1 MMAANQGQ
9 DLNISDSQNY
19 SMNTTTRTQMDKRV
33 MKINF
38 LELENKNMLQMI
50 EDLQT
55 TLKINKG
62 IIKNL
67 LDQKKGVN
75 QMVEYTFNQLNHE
88 NELLESKLKRTIEDR
103 DQLQAR
109 VLILQQI
116 VEDTKDKED
125 DVAEMFKDEMEE
137 LKENLERKEYLLQVN
152 EQRYGEF
159 EKMLMEIAD

>member
-1 MMAANQGQ
+1 
-9 DLNISDSQNY
+9 
-19 SMNTTTRTQMDKRV
+19 MNTTRTLADKRI

-38 LELENKNMLQMI
+38 LELENKNMIQMI

-67 LDQKKGVN
+67 LDQKKGLN

-88 NELLESKLKRTIEDR
+88 NELLETKMKRMQEDR

-109 VLILQQI
+109 TLILQQI

-125 DVAEMFKDEMEE
+125 DVAEMFKDEIEE
-137 LKENLERKEYLLQVN
+137 LKENLERKEYLL
-152 EQRYGEF
+152 
-159 EKMLMEIAD
+159 

>member
-1 MMAANQGQ
+1 MAAQGQ

-19 SMNTTTRTQMDKRV
+19 SMNTTTRTQQDKRI

-38 LELENKNMLQMI
+38 LELENKNLIQMI

-67 LDQKKGVN
+67 LDQKKGLN
-75 QMVEYTFNQLNHE
+75 QMTEYTFNQLNHE
-88 NELLESKLKRTIEDR
+88 NELLENKLKRTMEDR

-125 DVAEMFKDEMEE
+125 DVAEMFKDEIEE
-137 LKENLERKEYLLQVN
+137 LKENLERKEYLL
-152 EQRYGEF
+152 
-159 EKMLMEIAD
+159 